1 MSDYIKNS
9 KGERLYLLIM
19 VNTNT
24 IEPYTEVRTWEEA
37 IASFN
42 VLTAE
47 RNDDQFFAQLI
58 SKEINNDYFK
68 AKAIMRK
75 NHKGWGCDFFTY
87 ITIEPLFSRNW

>member
-42 VLTAE
+42 DLTVE

-58 SKEINNDYFK
+58 SKEINNDYFR
-68 AKAIMRK
+68 AKATMRK
-75 NHKGWGCDFFTY
+75 NHKGFGCDFFTY
-87 ITIEPLFSRNW
+87 ITIEPLFSRD

>member
-42 VLTAE
+42 DLTVE

-58 SKEINNDYFK
+58 SKEINNDYFR
-68 AKAIMRK
+68 AKATMRK
-75 NHKGWGCDFFTY
+75 NHKGFGCDFFTY
-87 ITIEPLFSRNW
+87 ITIEPLFSRG